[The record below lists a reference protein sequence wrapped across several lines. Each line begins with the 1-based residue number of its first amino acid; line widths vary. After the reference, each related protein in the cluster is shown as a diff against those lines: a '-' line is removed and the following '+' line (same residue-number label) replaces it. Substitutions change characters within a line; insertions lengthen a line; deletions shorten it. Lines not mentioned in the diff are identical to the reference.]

1 MLYIRLCRSAGIVLL
16 GTSDLS
22 YPPGMPATF
31 ELKEEAVPK
40 ETGRR
45 VEERPLFGE
54 GELATNDVEH
64 H

>member
-1 MLYIRLCRSAGIVLL
+1 MMISLIFQELL
-16 GTSDLS
+16 EAISV
-22 YPPGMPATF
+22 PPGMPATF

-54 GELATNDVEH
+54 GELATNYVEH